1 MSSINGA
8 QMYRDKESD
17 CWLYIWVLVNLSPK
31 KRYRKIHVIPGGF
44 IPGPKKPKNID
55 SFMVVGLHHLSA
67 IQREGL
73 PIWDAFRDHHFLS
86 HPYLL
91 FLTADGPGLVNW
103 DGLVG
108 HCGKNGCRLYC
119 GVIGRRHITPRS
131 HYYPAL
137 LRPHNPRLGS
147 DHDDYDAFNIPP
159 AGNPLYSQNLS
170 YLTSSCS
177 NAQFESRR
185 AETGISKPPLILGL
199 NPSRSLGVPL
209 CMTTDVMHL
218 AANISELMLLLWR
231 GELRCMPTD
240 DIDMWDW
247 AVFRND
253 QIWHAHGH
261 TVEAAGQHLP
271 GSFDIKPRNIAKKG
285 NTNYKTWEYT
295 VYTFALA
302 PALLCN
308 ILPKRYWKNF
318 CKLVKGFRLICQH
331 EISHEEVLQG
341 TALLAAWEREF
352 EELYYQRRNDRI
364 HFIRPCVHQI
374 VHLGPETFQK
384 GPAICTAQWTI
395 ERTIGNLKYEIRQPS
410 NYLANFANEGLRR
423 ARVNALLA
431 MLPELDDAK
440 PRLPPSAV
448 DLGDG
453 YALLS
458 KSDRY
463 PVYPSHG
470 TGGAVAVFLGHPMEM
485 PKIRR
490 WARLLLPNGQ
500 IARSAWR
507 ELLRTSENVRIA
519 RMIKVLFFQIC
530 LCFIDVSYLV

>member
-1 MSSINGA
+1 
-8 QMYRDKESD
+8 
-17 CWLYIWVLVNLSPK
+17 
-31 KRYRKIHVIPGGF
+31 
-44 IPGPKKPKNID
+44 
-55 SFMVVGLHHLSA
+55 
-67 IQREGL
+67 
-73 PIWDAFRDHHFLS
+73 
-86 HPYLL
+86 
-91 FLTADGPGLVNW
+91 
-103 DGLVG
+103 
-108 HCGKNGCRLYC
+108 
-119 GVIGRRHITPRS
+119 
-131 HYYPAL
+131 
-137 LRPHNPRLGS
+137 
-147 DHDDYDAFNIPP
+147 
-159 AGNPLYSQNLS
+159 
-170 YLTSSCS
+170 
-177 NAQFESRR
+177 
-185 AETGISKPPLILGL
+185 
-199 NPSRSLGVPL
+199 
-209 CMTTDVMHL
+209 MTTDVMHL

-271 GSFDIKPRNIAKKG
+271 GSFDIKPCNIAKKG
-285 NTNYKTWEYT
+285 NTDYKTWEYT

-308 ILPKRYWKNF
+308 ILPERYWKNL
-318 CKLVKGFRLICQH
+318 CKLIKGFRLICQH

-341 TALLAAWEREF
+341 TVLLAAWEREF
-352 EELYYQRRNDRI
+352 EELYYQCRNNRI
-364 HFIRPCVHQI
+364 HFIRPRVHQI

-431 MLPELDDAK
+431 MLPELDDAT

-490 WARLLLPNGQ
+490 WAWLLLPNGQ
-500 IARSAWR
+500 IARSAWQ